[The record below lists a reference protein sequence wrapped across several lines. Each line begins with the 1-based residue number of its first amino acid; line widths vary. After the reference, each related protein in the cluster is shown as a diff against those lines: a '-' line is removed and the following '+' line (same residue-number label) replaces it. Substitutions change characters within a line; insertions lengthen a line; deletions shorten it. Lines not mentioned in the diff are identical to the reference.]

1 MHLHWHRM
9 RDETAPYSEC
19 RCGHRKRIPIGP
31 GIRGA
36 IVLPVASMRAYE
48 PLSPLDET
56 SIHDEEG
63 AVMEP
68 LEEIPLEKEDLR
80 VLLESLWHSVQR
92 GDVTAPDRDRMLR
105 LREQLKG
112 EYEAF
117 DAH

>member
-1 MHLHWHRM
+1 
-9 RDETAPYSEC
+9 
-19 RCGHRKRIPIGP
+19 
-31 GIRGA
+31 
-36 IVLPVASMRAYE
+36 
-48 PLSPLDET
+48 
-56 SIHDEEG
+56 
-63 AVMEP
+63 MEP